1 MADAELLLEVRLEEV
16 PARMLPGAARE
27 LATRVFEELVARG
40 LAPGEVEAGF
50 TPRRLWL
57 ILGKL
62 PLKERD
68 RSESLVGPPLQAAF
82 AADGSKR
89 PAFEGFLGKAGVAES
104 ELLLAEAR
112 KGALIRVVRRLAERP
127 VDLAEEKG
135 LYLAAERTVTGRPT
149 SDVLADLL
157 PTLLRSLSWAK
168 TMRWGTSTGPWVR
181 PVHGVVALL
190 DGEVVDFELFGI
202 RSGRETSGHP
212 TLSPERFEVVAAAD
226 WKAKLAE
233 RGIVPLPEERKRILR
248 AGMAERAAAVEGRL
262 VDDDELLDKLAAI
275 CEIPGVLEG
284 SLDEAFLELPREVLV
299 ASLRDHQ
306 SALTVEKGDGLAPVF
321 LTVMDRPDDPAGRV
335 RAGNEWVV
343 AARLADARFFFEK
356 DRERPLEASIGAL
369 EGLGFHQK
377 LGSYAEK
384 RRRLL
389 ALGAALSER
398 LRASSDESAA
408 LERALSLLKVDLTTE
423 MVREFTSLQGVVG
436 GIYARAD
443 GLAESVWQA
452 IYDQYLPAG
461 AEDSLPRGLV
471 GRLAAL
477 ADRLDT
483 LVGFFG
489 LGLVPTGSRDPFGLR
504 RAALGVVRIVLE
516 GDLEIDLEAA
526 AKDAHGGYA
535 ASLANDPDET
545 WSRLAP
551 FLEDRAR
558 YLLGLRGYAH
568 DEIEAGLG
576 ATGGALRSLALLDSR
591 VAALH
596 GVRDRAGFLSVA
608 LSSKRLVNILK
619 DVRGPLP
626 EPDPKVLSSDA
637 EAALLAASA
646 ELEGEI
652 EAGLAAVDFARALAA
667 VERFAEP
674 LDRFFVEVLV
684 MDPDET
690 VRVHRLALLDRI
702 RRSIASIADLS
713 AVVVDKAELRARAG
727 D

>member
-82 AADGSKR
+82 AADGSRR
-89 PAFEGFLGKAGVAES
+89 PAFDGFLGKAGVAAS

-135 LYLAAERTVTGRPT
+135 LYLAAERKVTGRPT
-149 SDVLADLL
+149 SEVLAELL

-168 TMRWGTSTGPWVR
+168 TMRWGTSIGPWVR

-190 DGEVVDFELFGI
+190 DGQVVDFELFGI

-233 RGIVPLPEERKRILR
+233 RGIVPLPEERRRILR
-248 AGMAERAAAVEGRL
+248 AGMEERAAALEGRL

-284 SLDEAFLELPREVLV
+284 SFDEAFLELPREVLV

-306 SALTVEKGDGLAPVF
+306 SALTVEREGGLAPAF

-356 DRERPLEASIGAL
+356 DREQPLESLVERL
-369 EGLGFHQK
+369 EGLGFHEK
-377 LGSYAEK
+377 LGSYAAK
-384 RRRLL
+384 RSRVT
-389 ALGAALSER
+389 ALSGHLGKELKFDDAAR
-398 LRASSDESAA
+398 GMLADSA
-408 LERALSLLKVDLTTE
+408 SLLKADLTTE

-443 GLAESVWQA
+443 GLAEPVWQA

-461 AEDSLPRGLV
+461 AEDPLPRGEV
-471 GRLAAL
+471 GRLVAL

-504 RAALGVVRIVLE
+504 RAALGIVRLVLE
-516 GDLEIDLEAA
+516 GDIDLNLEGAVA
-526 AKDAHGGYA
+526 DAYRRFTIPLRLTA
-535 ASLANDPDET
+535 DET
-545 WSRLAP
+545 WQKVAP

-558 YLLGLRGYAH
+558 FLLGLRGYAH

-576 ATGGALRSLALLDSR
+576 ATGGALRSLAVLDAR

-596 GVRDRAGFLSVA
+596 GVRDRPGFLSVA

-684 MDPDET
+684 MDPDEK
-690 VRVHRLALLDRI
+690 VRAHRLALLDRI